1 MWASSASGYSNNFIW
16 VGEAQSALKSVLGA
30 LWGGKIFS
38 AKISANRPGLDGST
52 LCHEVR
58 VRAVLGARWNMK

>member
-1 MWASSASGYSNNFIW
+1 

-38 AKISANRPGLDGST
+38 AKISANRPGLDGTT
-52 LCHEVR
+52 LGDEVR
-58 VRAVLGARWNMK
+58 VQDLLGARRNMK

>member
-1 MWASSASGYSNNFIW
+1 MGDSSASGYSNNFIW

-38 AKISANRPGLDGST
+38 AKISANRPGLDGTT
-52 LCHEVR
+52 LGDEVR
-58 VRAVLGARWNMK
+58 VQDLLGARRNMK